1 MGLQELV
8 EALHQADRSIVLD
21 EDDSKFLDQAS
32 CFEKRDEVFIKD
44 TIKTRLGGQDQV
56 TLIVKERLRAAMDIR
71 VAEREPQ
78 SDREALTLFFRQSDG
93 PNWKNREQWLEKE
106 AKLSAWHGVETGGG
120 SNDKVTTLSLKELG
134 IATVAASIGYL
145 RSLTKMDLSGNVM
158 EGLPN
163 TIGGLG
169 QLQTLDLSGGEKL
182 TALPS
187 TLYKLPLKKLD
198 IGYCKKL
205 PLDTVEH
212 ICQHLTQLEELDL
225 RGLEI
230 TELPNTIGQLG
241 SLQILNL
248 SYCSKLTEL
257 PNTIGQLGS
266 LQRLDLQWCEK
277 LTGSTAKHPLQAAA
291 QEA

>member
-1 MGLQELV
+1 MSNVCLCVYADEFAWSIECNGGNLFYGYSHGKLALDADLQELV

-32 CFEKRDEVFIKD
+32 CFEKRDELFIKD

-78 SDREALTLFFRQSDG
+78 SDRDALTLFFRQSDG

-120 SNDKVTTLSLKELG
+120 SNDKVTTLSLRELG

-158 EGLPN
+158 EG
-163 TIGGLG
+163 TRAKC
-169 QLQTLDLSGGEKL
+169 SSR
-182 TALPS
+182 S
-187 TLYKLPLKKLD
+187 T
-198 IGYCKKL
+198 
-205 PLDTVEH
+205 
-212 ICQHLTQLEELDL
+212 
-225 RGLEI
+225 
-230 TELPNTIGQLG
+230 N
-241 SLQILNL
+241 
-248 SYCSKLTEL
+248 
-257 PNTIGQLGS
+257 
-266 LQRLDLQWCEK
+266 
-277 LTGSTAKHPLQAAA
+277 
-291 QEA
+291 